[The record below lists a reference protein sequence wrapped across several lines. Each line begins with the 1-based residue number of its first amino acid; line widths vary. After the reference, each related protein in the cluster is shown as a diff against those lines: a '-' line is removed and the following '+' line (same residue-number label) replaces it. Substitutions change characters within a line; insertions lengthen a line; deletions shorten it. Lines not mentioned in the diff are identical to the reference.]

1 MTESCAARSTVLN
14 ALNLL
19 EQAGL
24 ITRVAQYHESGAR
37 RSSRYFLNHPQAP
50 HMQVGRDPDSPGP
63 PAGRG
68 VSRCETGGVHDL
80 DPPGVR
86 QPDALN
92 PSLEPPSEPADLL
105 RLMPTPWRLSR
116 REIAKL
122 SPAVE
127 RAFAAGWTAPSL
139 MAHLSRSSEGIRH
152 PAAVL
157 AQRLA
162 QLPQPPTISRQRRK
176 PWCGECG
183 DDRARTINITLP
195 DGTDE
200 VQFCPRCSPQ
210 LNPPRTRPNVSH
222 AQQLKE

>member
-1 MTESCAARSTVLN
+1 MSWKALDWATDIDDVGSPTMRLILILLANKADERFSCFPSVRTLMTESCAARSTVLN

-92 PSLEPPSEPADLL
+92 PSLEPHPNLQICCDLCRL
-105 RLMPTPWRLSR
+105 RGDS
-116 REIAKL
+116 
-122 SPAVE
+122 AVE
-127 RAFAAGWTAPSL
+127 R
-139 MAHLSRSSEGIRH
+139 
-152 PAAVL
+152 
-157 AQRLA
+157 
-162 QLPQPPTISRQRRK
+162 
-176 PWCGECG
+176 
-183 DDRARTINITLP
+183 
-195 DGTDE
+195 
-200 VQFCPRCSPQ
+200 
-210 LNPPRTRPNVSH
+210 
-222 AQQLKE
+222 